1 MPIEDYNGKEKTSLL
16 NIRELWQ
23 YLTGGGAQALRKA
36 MGLGDTLG
44 VLPEPNGGTGI
55 TNFDAYVKGLVNAA
69 KSELQQ
75 QISEIS
81 DNLGSVLVWTEGA
94 VSVSTNNYY
103 SRYSM
108 RPKTGTIKDYHEV
121 LFGGYSA
128 SAYRST
134 PGVIPTVLPISIFS
148 SDKNP
153 IKLFAAGRPNSS
165 GDAENGNAIDEYG
178 SATLSVSG
186 TSSVNVTLN
195 DFAKKA
201 SINYC
206 YFR

>member
-1 MPIEDYNGKEKTSLL
+1 MAVPY
-16 NIRELWQ
+16 R
-23 YLTGGGAQALRKA
+23 GGAQELRKA

-44 VLPEPNGGTGI
+44 VLPELNGGTGI

-75 QISEIS
+75 QISDIS
-81 DNLGSVLVWTEGA
+81 SNLGSVLVWTEGT
-94 VSVSTNNYY
+94 VSASSSSYY
-103 SRYSM
+103 STYSM
-108 RPKTGTIKDYHEV
+108 KPKTGTIKDYHEV
-121 LFGGYSA
+121 LFGGYCA
-128 SAYRST
+128 SVYLST

-153 IKLFAAGRPNSS
+153 IKLFAAGRPNDSS
-165 GDAENGNAIDEYG
+165 LAENGNAIEEYG
-178 SATLSVSG
+178 SATLFVSG
-186 TSSVNVTLN
+186 TSSVNVRFY
-195 DFAKKA
+195 DFAIKT